1 MSLNSNADAPAVFE
15 IDQELLSTTDQEN
28 VYTVTAS
35 GYSQVLTA
43 YRQFPLPNDI
53 LFPWLH
59 GVDGHSYQQNLFF
72 GVRRCLPPQHRG
84 ILTIHADDSEKTRK
98 RLVESVLSAEV
109 IVSENQ
115 FLNQSQGEKGINLR
129 NFQNQVCRYATLC
142 DIFVYGQ
149 QAQQVAQAISK
160 AQLDLHKQR
169 LSQIEQAKKNAGAR
183 AVAGAN
189 KILYRTII
197 IKGNCKY
204 CYLCCIFTFIYLWQ
218 DDFAVFERDFPY
230 LVMYD
235 STGLNTGNYRPFNE
249 IELDE
254 MRDMSTA
261 SEITQNVWVSHINRD
276 E

>member
-1 MSLNSNADAPAVFE
+1 
-15 IDQELLSTTDQEN
+15 LLSTTDQEN

-35 GYSQVLTA
+35 GYNRVLKA
-43 YRQFPLPNDI
+43 YRQFPPPNDI

-72 GVRRCLPPQHRG
+72 GVRRCLPPHHRG

-109 IVSENQ
+109 IGSENQ

-169 LSQIEQAKKNAGAR
+169 LFQIEQAKKNAGAR
-183 AVAGAN
+183 AVVDAN
-189 KILYRTII
+189 KILYRTVI

-204 CYLCCIFTFIYLWQ
+204 DYCYYIYIHL
-218 DDFAVFERDFPY
+218 FMAR
-230 LVMYD
+230 
-235 STGLNTGNYRPFNE
+235 
-249 IELDE
+249 
-254 MRDMSTA
+254 
-261 SEITQNVWVSHINRD
+261 
-276 E
+276 